1 MVSLDRSVRNYSQ
14 DLFGEYVVPFV
25 DPQNSGRYIGY
36 LGSNKKVVITADK
49 YGRLTDI
56 ILFLG
61 DVSKNSNIFVVKRR
75 VH

>member
-1 MVSLDRSVRNYSQ
+1 M
-14 DLFGEYVVPFV
+14 

-61 DVSKNSNIFVVKRR
+61 DVSKNYNIFVVKRR